1 MTVDP
6 QDIAKRLREARE
18 QTKTESTA
26 LTEQLALI
34 DVVIDEYDEVINKI
48 DNKIQPYLPPI
59 NQKITAVQQAYLARI
74 SHGCRSD
81 LVWSQVD
88 SGTMNIYGNNNQE
101 VKVYQVIKDPS
112 TFRFLGYYG
121 AKFYK
126 FPKNRDYG
134 SNVVEIINTADAN
147 LGSTALIIKDEN
159 AAELVGLTT
168 FINTSGETV
177 TVAGANAGIQTGD
190 FITDD
195 LDTPSIFLAGAGTSV
210 TGLGI
215 TQYAAYNYPVSG
227 FCTTSDNKI
236 YADQKIGII
245 TNFNIGDE
253 VYGDEFKSGAGIVAT
268 GTTIT
273 GFGTAVGIV
282 SFIND
287 AGITTGTEVVL
298 DFISLSNAVIS
309 SIASTIGHTF
319 HVGMVSSYYFANLSA
334 EPSAPGINSSFIVIR
349 QDSEDIVFDSSKNP
363 IDPVEIGIAQ
373 GNNIGKGHKLELVNN
388 GDPNIIANWHE
399 VRNDPEPAVGAGRVE
414 YYIGT
419 TQWPTISNRDAD
431 GDVTTTHATLG
442 QRVIVGVGAT
452 TGAGIGYTGNPPG
465 GNIPSDCGDY
475 DSAISTAESE
485 MNAIIGKNTPII
497 NHYINGA
504 DSMRQVRDE
513 DETTAWGLMQGLGF
527 NSNKASRQLG
537 QAELIED
544 FDWEDILG

>member
-1 MTVDP
+1 M
-6 QDIAKRLREARE
+6 
-18 QTKTESTA
+18 
-26 LTEQLALI
+26 
-34 DVVIDEYDEVINKI
+34 
-48 DNKIQPYLPPI
+48 
-59 NQKITAVQQAYLARI
+59 
-74 SHGCRSD
+74 
-81 LVWSQVD
+81 
-88 SGTMNIYGNNNQE
+88 
-101 VKVYQVIKDPS
+101 
-112 TFRFLGYYG
+112 F
-121 AKFYK
+121 
-126 FPKNRDYG
+126 
-134 SNVVEIINTADAN
+134 
-147 LGSTALIIKDEN
+147 
-159 AAELVGLTT
+159 
-168 FINTSGETV
+168 
-177 TVAGANAGIQTGD
+177 
-190 FITDD
+190 
-195 LDTPSIFLAGAGTSV
+195 
-210 TGLGI
+210 
-215 TQYAAYNYPVSG
+215 
-227 FCTTSDNKI
+227 KI

-373 GNNIGKGHKLELVNN
+373 GNNIGRGHKLELTNN

-399 VRNDPEPAVGAGRVE
+399 VRDDPEPAVGAGRVE

-431 GDVTTTHATLG
+431 GDVTTTHASLG

-465 GNIPSDCGDY
+465 GDIPSDCGDY

-485 MNAIIGKNTPII
+485 MNTIIGKNTPII

-544 FDWEDILG
+544 FDWKDILG

>member
-48 DNKIQPYLPPI
+48 DNKIQPLLPPI

-101 VKVYQVIKDPS
+101 VKIYQVIKDPS

-210 TGLGI
+210 TGVGI

-287 AGITTGTEVVL
+287 AGITTGAEVVL

-309 SIASTIGHTF
+309 SVASTIGHTF

-349 QDSEDIVFDSSKNP
+349 QDAADIVFDSSKNP

-373 GNNIGKGHKLELVNN
+373 GNNIGRGHKLELINN

-399 VRNDPEPAVGAGRVE
+399 VRNDPEPLVGAGRVE
-414 YYIGT
+414 YYVGT
-419 TQWPTISNRDAD
+419 TQWPTISRRDAD

-442 QRVIVGVGAT
+442 QRIIVGVGAT
-452 TGAGIGYTGNPPG
+452 VGAGVGYTGNPPG
-465 GNIPSDCGDY
+465 GNIPSDCGTY
-475 DSAISTAESE
+475 DSATVSYTHLTLPTS
-485 MNAIIGKNTPII
+485 
-497 NHYINGA
+497 
-504 DSMRQVRDE
+504 DLV
-513 DETTAWGLMQGLGF
+513 
-527 NSNKASRQLG
+527 
-537 QAELIED
+537 
-544 FDWEDILG
+544 

>member
-48 DNKIQPYLPPI
+48 DNKIQPLLPPI

-101 VKVYQVIKDPS
+101 VKIYQVIKDPS

-210 TGLGI
+210 TGVGI
-215 TQYAAYNYPVSG
+215 TQYAAYNYPISG

-349 QDSEDIVFDSSKNP
+349 QDAADIVFDSSKNP

-373 GNNIGKGHKLELVNN
+373 GNNIGRGHKLELINN

-399 VRNDPEPAVGAGRVE
+399 VRNDPEPLVGAGRVE
-414 YYIGT
+414 YYVGT
-419 TQWPTISNRDAD
+419 TQWPTISRRDAD

-442 QRVIVGVGAT
+442 QRIIVGVGAT
-452 TGAGIGYTGNPPG
+452 VGAGVGYTGNPPG
-465 GNIPSDCGDY
+465 GNIPSDCGTY
-475 DSAISTAESE
+475 DSAIATAEDE
-485 MNAIIGKNTPII
+485 MNSIIQQNTPII

>member
-48 DNKIQPYLPPI
+48 DNKIQPLLPPI

-101 VKVYQVIKDPS
+101 VKIYQVIKDPS

-210 TGLGI
+210 TGVGI

-287 AGITTGTEVVL
+287 AGITTGAEVVL

-309 SIASTIGHTF
+309 SVASTIGHTF

-349 QDSEDIVFDSSKNP
+349 QDAADIVFDSSKNP

-373 GNNIGKGHKLELVNN
+373 GNNIGRGHKLELINN

-399 VRNDPEPAVGAGRVE
+399 VRNDPEPLVGAGRVE
-414 YYIGT
+414 YYVGT
-419 TQWPTISNRDAD
+419 TQWPTISRRDAD

-442 QRVIVGVGAT
+442 QRIIVGVGAT
-452 TGAGIGYTGNPPG
+452 VGAGVGYTGNPPG
-465 GNIPSDCGDY
+465 GNIPSDCGTY
-475 DSAISTAESE
+475 DSAIATAEDE
-485 MNAIIGKNTPII
+485 MNSIIQQNTPII

-537 QAELIED
+537 QAELFED

>member
-6 QDIAKRLREARE
+6 QDIAKRLRESRE
-18 QTKTESTA
+18 QTKTESVA

-34 DVVIDEYDEVINKI
+34 DVVIDEYDEIINKI

-101 VKVYQVIKDPS
+101 VKIYQVIKDPS

-210 TGLGI
+210 TGVGI

-287 AGITTGTEVVL
+287 AGITTGAEVVL

-309 SIASTIGHTF
+309 SVASTIGHTF

-349 QDSEDIVFDSSKNP
+349 QDAADIVFDSSKNP

-373 GNNIGKGHKLELVNN
+373 GNNIGRGHKLELINN

-399 VRNDPEPAVGAGRVE
+399 VRNDPEPLVGAGRVE
-414 YYIGT
+414 YYVGT
-419 TQWPTISNRDAD
+419 TQWPTISRRDAD

-442 QRVIVGVGAT
+442 QRIIVGVGAT
-452 TGAGIGYTGNPPG
+452 VGAGVGYTGNPPG
-465 GNIPSDCGDY
+465 GNIPSDCGTY
-475 DSAISTAESE
+475 DSAIATAEDE
-485 MNAIIGKNTPII
+485 MNSIIQQNTPII

>member
-48 DNKIQPYLPPI
+48 DNKIQPLLPPI

-101 VKVYQVIKDPS
+101 VKIYQVIKDPS

-159 AAELVGLTT
+159 AAELTGLTT
-168 FINTSGETV
+168 FINGSGETV
-177 TVAGANAGIQTGD
+177 VVAGANAGIQTGD

-210 TGLGI
+210 TGVGI

-287 AGITTGTEVVL
+287 AGITTGAEVVL

-309 SIASTIGHTF
+309 SVASTIGHTF

-349 QDSEDIVFDSSKNP
+349 QDAADIVFDSSKNP

-373 GNNIGKGHKLELVNN
+373 GNNIGRGHKLELINN

-399 VRNDPEPAVGAGRVE
+399 VRNDPEPLVGAGRVE
-414 YYIGT
+414 YYVGT
-419 TQWPTISNRDAD
+419 TQWPTISRRDAD

-442 QRVIVGVGAT
+442 QRIIVGVGAT
-452 TGAGIGYTGNPPG
+452 VGAGVGYTGNPPG
-465 GNIPSDCGDY
+465 GNIPSDCGTY
-475 DSAISTAESE
+475 DSAIATAEDE
-485 MNAIIGKNTPII
+485 MNSIIQQNTPII

>member
-6 QDIAKRLREARE
+6 QAIAKRLRENRE
-18 QTKTESTA
+18 TTKKESTA
-26 LTEQLALI
+26 LTEQLAII
-34 DVVIDEYDEVINKI
+34 DAIIDEYDEVINKI
-48 DNKIQPYLPPI
+48 DNKIQPLLPPI
-59 NQKITAVQQAYLARI
+59 NQKITAVQQAYLNRI

-81 LVWSQVD
+81 LVWQQVD
-88 SGTMNIYGNNNQE
+88 STNMNIYGNPNQE
-101 VKVYQVIKDPS
+101 VNVFEVTKDPS

-147 LGSTALIIKDEN
+147 LGSTALVIKDEN

-177 TVAGANAGIQTGD
+177 TVAGANAGIKTGD

-195 LDTPSIFLAGAGTSV
+195 LDSPTIFLAGAGTSV
-210 TGLGI
+210 TGVGI

-253 VYGDEFKSGAGIVAT
+253 VYGDSSKSGAGIVAT

-282 SFIND
+282 SFVNNS
-287 AGITTGTEVVL
+287 GITTGVDVVL
-298 DFISLSNAVIS
+298 DFITLSNPVIS
-309 SIASTIGHTF
+309 SVGSTVGHTF
-319 HVGMVSSYYFANLSA
+319 YVGMVSSYYFANLSA
-334 EPSAPGINSSFIVIR
+334 EPAAPGINSSFIVIR
-349 QDSEDIVFDSSKNP
+349 QNAEDIVFDSSKNP

-373 GNNIGKGHKLELVNN
+373 GANIGRGHKLELINN
-388 GDPNIIANWHE
+388 GDPNIVANWHE
-399 VRNDPEPAVGAGRVE
+399 VRDDPEPAVGAGRVE

-419 TQWPTISNRDAD
+419 TSWPTISVRNAD

-452 TGAGIGYTGNPPG
+452 IGAGVGYTGTPPSG
-465 GNIPSDCGDY
+465 AIPSDCGDY
-475 DSAISTAESE
+475 DSAIQIAEDE
-485 MNAIIGKNTPII
+485 MNNIIGKNTPII
-497 NHYINGA
+497 NHYIAGA

-527 NSNKASRQLG
+527 NSNKAARQLG

-544 FDWEDILG
+544 FDWKDILG

>member
-1 MTVDP
+1 M
-6 QDIAKRLREARE
+6 
-18 QTKTESTA
+18 
-26 LTEQLALI
+26 
-34 DVVIDEYDEVINKI
+34 
-48 DNKIQPYLPPI
+48 
-59 NQKITAVQQAYLARI
+59 
-74 SHGCRSD
+74 
-81 LVWSQVD
+81 
-88 SGTMNIYGNNNQE
+88 
-101 VKVYQVIKDPS
+101 
-112 TFRFLGYYG
+112 
-121 AKFYK
+121 
-126 FPKNRDYG
+126 
-134 SNVVEIINTADAN
+134 
-147 LGSTALIIKDEN
+147 GSTALIIKDEN

-168 FINTSGETV
+168 FVNTSGVTV

-210 TGLGI
+210 TGVGI

-287 AGITTGTEVVL
+287 AGITTGAEVVL

-309 SIASTIGHTF
+309 SVASTIGHTF

-349 QDSEDIVFDSSKNP
+349 QDAADIVFDSSKNP

-373 GNNIGKGHKLELVNN
+373 GNNIGRGHKLELINN

-399 VRNDPEPAVGAGRVE
+399 VRNDPEPLVGAGRVE
-414 YYIGT
+414 YYVGT
-419 TQWPTISNRDAD
+419 TQWPTISRRDAD

-442 QRVIVGVGAT
+442 QRIIVGVGAT
-452 TGAGIGYTGNPPG
+452 VGAGVGYTGNPPG
-465 GNIPSDCGDY
+465 GNIPSDCGTY
-475 DSAISTAESE
+475 DSAIATAEDE
-485 MNAIIGKNTPII
+485 MNSIIQQNTPII

>member
-48 DNKIQPYLPPI
+48 DNKIQPLLPPI

-101 VKVYQVIKDPS
+101 VKIYQVIKDPS

-210 TGLGI
+210 TGVGI

-349 QDSEDIVFDSSKNP
+349 QDAADIVFDSSKNP

-373 GNNIGKGHKLELVNN
+373 GNNIGRGHKLELINN

-399 VRNDPEPAVGAGRVE
+399 VRNDPEPLVGAGRVE
-414 YYIGT
+414 YYVGT
-419 TQWPTISNRDAD
+419 TQWPTISRRDAD

-442 QRVIVGVGAT
+442 QRIIVGVGAT
-452 TGAGIGYTGNPPG
+452 VGAGVGYTGNPPG
-465 GNIPSDCGDY
+465 GNIPSDCGTY
-475 DSAISTAESE
+475 DSAIATAEDE
-485 MNAIIGKNTPII
+485 MNSIIQQNTPII

>member
-34 DVVIDEYDEVINKI
+34 DVVIDEYDEIINKI

-210 TGLGI
+210 TGVGI

-287 AGITTGTEVVL
+287 AGITTGAEVVL

-309 SIASTIGHTF
+309 SVASTIGHTF

-349 QDSEDIVFDSSKNP
+349 QDAADIVFDSSKNP

-373 GNNIGKGHKLELVNN
+373 GNNIGRGHKLELINN

-399 VRNDPEPAVGAGRVE
+399 VRNDPEPLVGAGRVE
-414 YYIGT
+414 YYVGT
-419 TQWPTISNRDAD
+419 TQWPTISRRDAD

-442 QRVIVGVGAT
+442 QRIIVGVGAT
-452 TGAGIGYTGNPPG
+452 VGAGVGYTGNPPG
-465 GNIPSDCGDY
+465 GNIPSDCGTY
-475 DSAISTAESE
+475 DSAIATAEDE
-485 MNAIIGKNTPII
+485 MNSIIQQNTPII

>member
-6 QDIAKRLREARE
+6 QAIAKRLRENRE
-18 QTKTESTA
+18 TTKKESTA
-26 LTEQLALI
+26 LTEQLAII
-34 DVVIDEYDEVINKI
+34 DAIIDEYDEVINKI
-48 DNKIQPYLPPI
+48 DNKIQPLLPPI
-59 NQKITAVQQAYLARI
+59 NQKITAVQQAYLNRI

-81 LVWSQVD
+81 LVWQQVD
-88 SGTMNIYGNNNQE
+88 SGTMNIYNNPNQE
-101 VKVYQVIKDPS
+101 VKVFEVTKDPS

-147 LGSTALIIKDEN
+147 LGSTALVIKDEN

-177 TVAGANAGIQTGD
+177 TVAGANAGIKTGD

-195 LDTPSIFLAGAGTSV
+195 LDSPTIFLAGAGTSV
-210 TGLGI
+210 TGVGI

-253 VYGDEFKSGAGIVAT
+253 VYGDSSKSGAGIVAT

-282 SFIND
+282 SFVNNS
-287 AGITTGTEVVL
+287 GITTGVDVVL
-298 DFISLSNAVIS
+298 DFITLSNPVIS
-309 SIASTIGHTF
+309 SVGSTVGHTF
-319 HVGMVSSYYFANLSA
+319 YVGMVSSYYFANLSA
-334 EPSAPGINSSFIVIR
+334 EPAAPGINSSFIVIR
-349 QDSEDIVFDSSKNP
+349 QNAEDIVFDSSKNP

-373 GNNIGKGHKLELVNN
+373 GANIGRGHKLELINN
-388 GDPNIIANWHE
+388 GDPNIVANWHE
-399 VRNDPEPAVGAGRVE
+399 VRDDPEPAVGAGRVE
-414 YYIGT
+414 YYVGT
-419 TQWPTISNRDAD
+419 TSWPTISVRNAD

-452 TGAGIGYTGNPPG
+452 VGAGVGYTGTPPSG
-465 GNIPSDCGDY
+465 SIPSDCADY
-475 DSAISTAESE
+475 DSAIQTAEDE
-485 MNAIIGKNTPII
+485 MTSIIQQNTPII
-497 NHYINGA
+497 RHYINGA

-544 FDWEDILG
+544 FDWKDILG

>member
-6 QDIAKRLREARE
+6 QDIAKRLRENRE
-18 QTKTESTA
+18 NTKKESTA

-34 DVVIDEYDEVINKI
+34 DAVIDEYDEVINKI
-48 DNKIQPYLPPI
+48 DNKIQPLLPPI
-59 NQKITAVQQAYLARI
+59 NRKITAVQQAYLDRI

-81 LVWSQVD
+81 LVWQQVD
-88 SGTMNIYGNNNQE
+88 SSTMNIYGNPNQE
-101 VKVYQVIKDPS
+101 VNVFEVTKDPS

-210 TGLGI
+210 TGVGI

-287 AGITTGTEVVL
+287 AGITTGAEVVL

-309 SIASTIGHTF
+309 SVASTIGHTF

-349 QDSEDIVFDSSKNP
+349 QDAADIVFDSSKNP

-373 GNNIGKGHKLELVNN
+373 GNNIGRGHKLELINN

-399 VRNDPEPAVGAGRVE
+399 VRNDPEPLVGAGRVE
-414 YYIGT
+414 YYVGT
-419 TQWPTISNRDAD
+419 TQWPTISRRDAD

-442 QRVIVGVGAT
+442 QRIIVGVGAT
-452 TGAGIGYTGNPPG
+452 VGAGVGYTGNPPG
-465 GNIPSDCGDY
+465 GNIPSDCGTY
-475 DSAISTAESE
+475 DSAIATAEDE
-485 MNAIIGKNTPII
+485 MNSIIQQNTPII

>member
-6 QDIAKRLREARE
+6 QAIAKRLRENRE
-18 QTKTESTA
+18 TTKKESTA
-26 LTEQLALI
+26 LTEQLAII
-34 DVVIDEYDEVINKI
+34 DAIIDEYDEVINKI
-48 DNKIQPYLPPI
+48 DNKIQPLLPPI
-59 NQKITAVQQAYLARI
+59 NQKITAVQQAYLNRI

-81 LVWSQVD
+81 LVWQQVD
-88 SGTMNIYGNNNQE
+88 SGTMNIYNNPNQE
-101 VKVYQVIKDPS
+101 VKVFEVTKDPS

-147 LGSTALIIKDEN
+147 LGSTALVIKDEN

-177 TVAGANAGIQTGD
+177 TVAGANAGIKTGD

-195 LDTPSIFLAGAGTSV
+195 LDSPTIFLAGAGTSV
-210 TGLGI
+210 TGVGI

-253 VYGDEFKSGAGIVAT
+253 VYGDSSKSGAGIVAT

-282 SFIND
+282 SFVNNS
-287 AGITTGTEVVL
+287 GITTGVDVVL
-298 DFISLSNAVIS
+298 DFITLSNPVIS
-309 SIASTIGHTF
+309 SVGSTVGHTF
-319 HVGMVSSYYFANLSA
+319 YVGMVSSYYFANLSA
-334 EPSAPGINSSFIVIR
+334 EPAAPGINSSFIVIR
-349 QDSEDIVFDSSKNP
+349 QNAEDIVFDSSKNP

-373 GNNIGKGHKLELVNN
+373 GANIGRGHKLELINN
-388 GDPNIIANWHE
+388 GDPNIVANWHE
-399 VRNDPEPAVGAGRVE
+399 VRDDPEPAVGAGRVE

-419 TQWPTISNRDAD
+419 TSWPTISVRDAD

-452 TGAGIGYTGNPPG
+452 IGAGVGYTGTPPSG
-465 GNIPSDCGDY
+465 AIPSDCGDY
-475 DSAISTAESE
+475 DAAIQTAEDE
-485 MNAIIGKNTPII
+485 MNNIIGKNTPII
-497 NHYINGA
+497 NHYIAGA

-527 NSNKASRQLG
+527 NSNKAARQLG

-544 FDWEDILG
+544 FDWKDILG

>member
-48 DNKIQPYLPPI
+48 DNKIQPLLPPI

-101 VKVYQVIKDPS
+101 VKIYQVIKDPS

-168 FINTSGETV
+168 FVNTSGVTV

-210 TGLGI
+210 TGVGI

-287 AGITTGTEVVL
+287 AGITTGAEVVL

-309 SIASTIGHTF
+309 SVASTIGHTF

-349 QDSEDIVFDSSKNP
+349 QDAADIVFDSSKNP

-373 GNNIGKGHKLELVNN
+373 GNNIGRGHKLELINN

-399 VRNDPEPAVGAGRVE
+399 VRNDPEPLVGAGRVE
-414 YYIGT
+414 YYVGT
-419 TQWPTISNRDAD
+419 TQWPTISRRDAD

-442 QRVIVGVGAT
+442 QRIIVGVGAT
-452 TGAGIGYTGNPPG
+452 VGAGVGYTGNPPG
-465 GNIPSDCGDY
+465 GNIPSDCGTY
-475 DSAISTAESE
+475 DSAIATAEDE
-485 MNAIIGKNTPII
+485 MNSIIQQNTPII